1 MSKLLNTYNNLKQ
14 QDSEVLYLF
23 KNGAF
28 YLALQDDA
36 DFLSNTFNL
45 KITKLNDEA
54 NKCGFPCSSFDKYYI
69 KLNNLNKKFKIIEK
83 DVIFEATDYLKNK
96 EIKKIINEIKE
107 IDINTLS
114 VSEAFAFIENLKKA
128 TDTIS

>member
-28 YLALQDDA
+28 YLALQEDA

-96 EIKKIINEIKE
+96 EIKKIIDKIKE

-114 VSEAFAFIENLKKA
+114 VSEAFAFIENLKKVA
-128 TDTIS
+128 DNIS

>member
-28 YLALQDDA
+28 YLALQEDA

-83 DVIFEATDYLKNK
+83 DVIFEATDYLKNN
-96 EIKKIINEIKE
+96 EIKKIIDEIKE

-114 VSEAFAFIENLKKA
+114 VSEAFAFIENLKKVA
-128 TDTIS
+128 DTIS

>member
-28 YLALQDDA
+28 YLALQEDA

-45 KITKLNDEA
+45 KITKLNDLCYNPA
-54 NKCGFPCSSFDKYYI
+54 NLKFGVIC
-69 KLNNLNKKFKIIEK
+69 LNKYGSA
-83 DVIFEATDYLKNK
+83 IFSPIYVTF
-96 EIKKIINEIKE
+96 EISEIYNC
-107 IDINTLS
+107 D
-114 VSEAFAFIENLKKA
+114 FIGAVLA
-128 TDTIS
+128 S